1 MVEVRNLKKSFPA
14 RRHSVFG
21 KPGTVKAVDDVSFSI
36 AQGTTLGMVGE
47 SGSGKTTTARSV
59 LRLIQPD
66 EGQVFIDGKD
76 VMAMKGEELRLFRR
90 NIQIVFQD
98 PYGSLN
104 PRMTVGKIIS
114 EPLSIH
120 TKMNKAEIADRLAE
134 LLALVGLE
142 PEHAMRF
149 PHEFSGGQRQRI
161 GIARAIALNPKF
173 IILDEPVSALDVSI
187 QGQILNLLMDLQEK
201 LNLTYLFVAHDLA
214 VVEHI
219 STRIAVMYLGRIV
232 EENTKE
238 GLYSQPLHPYTQ
250 NLLKSIP
257 RCEAVKHGF
266 SVLSGE
272 IPSPEN
278 PPAGC
283 HFCPRCPKAM
293 EICAHEYPAMKDVG
307 GARVACHLY

>member
-90 NIQIVFQD
+90 NMQIVFQD

-114 EPLSIH
+114 
-120 TKMNKAEIADRLAE
+120 
-134 LLALVGLE
+134 
-142 PEHAMRF
+142 
-149 PHEFSGGQRQRI
+149 
-161 GIARAIALNPKF
+161 
-173 IILDEPVSALDVSI
+173 
-187 QGQILNLLMDLQEK
+187 
-201 LNLTYLFVAHDLA
+201 
-214 VVEHI
+214 
-219 STRIAVMYLGRIV
+219 
-232 EENTKE
+232 
-238 GLYSQPLHPYTQ
+238 
-250 NLLKSIP
+250 
-257 RCEAVKHGF
+257 
-266 SVLSGE
+266 
-272 IPSPEN
+272 
-278 PPAGC
+278 
-283 HFCPRCPKAM
+283 
-293 EICAHEYPAMKDVG
+293 
-307 GARVACHLY
+307 